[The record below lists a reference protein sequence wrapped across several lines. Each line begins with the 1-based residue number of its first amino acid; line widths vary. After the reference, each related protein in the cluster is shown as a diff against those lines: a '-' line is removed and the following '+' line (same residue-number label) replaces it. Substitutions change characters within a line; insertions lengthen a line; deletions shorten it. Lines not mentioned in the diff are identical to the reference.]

1 MRYENWSSDAFSGTK
16 IGASLL
22 TPLCSVNIYDTL
34 MHFSATDKTIQHL
47 INRSEFIKPIAMSTY
62 LLFAGCALFL
72 KSRVHYAITCFK
84 TCWCHYVVKITKRR
98 ADEAPK
104 MTPKAAN
111 GTPFS
116 GHPSLLSD
124 KCWGSMPAL
133 AEKCGGEFTPTAAML
148 FRLNPCFRVG
158 GFFLGRNLS
167 DTPKSATH

>member
-1 MRYENWSSDAFSGTK
+1 
-16 IGASLL
+16 
-22 TPLCSVNIYDTL
+22 
-34 MHFSATDKTIQHL
+34 
-47 INRSEFIKPIAMSTY
+47 
-62 LLFAGCALFL
+62 
-72 KSRVHYAITCFK
+72 
-84 TCWCHYVVKITKRR
+84 
-98 ADEAPK
+98 

-167 DTPKSATH
+167 DTPKTVTHPVWLIIRVYRYILAGVELYMSPQAPKIFEYFSCIARIFDRFHLLAGIICPPRHGGLPSFLAEAEC